1 MAQIGKN
8 MISSQNAMDLAK
20 LHWFDAGADKVYS
33 GHEGFMFEKDLSR
46 HADLDKKWKQR
57 IENNPQL
64 KKEFDTTAGAY
75 LIPTYLDPQII
86 DLTRRMLPFLALL
99 KRETMVGLTANI
111 QQLATYNTATWEA
124 ESAVMTPQDET
135 YDRSVYTAAYGYSI
149 GQVTGQMIAA
159 GRTYYNALQE
169 SIRVHGIALRRLE
182 EQYAL
187 LGSATATPGD
197 PCVDDADAFDG
208 IFKIVREVTGTHG
221 NENDLAGAASIQL
234 SDVRDAIEISKTNS
248 GNPSLIV
255 CDNATYFSLKNAI
268 SDWERHVNPG
278 EKIAWGFTTYTI
290 DGVPVVPTLT
300 IPTTTTA
307 RALAVL
313 DMDVLCYKVLQDITY
328 EPLAKTTDA
337 DKFMIKVYEVFCDK
351 SGGKFHSTI
360 VGGV

>member
-182 EQYAL
+182 
-187 LGSATATPGD
+187 
-197 PCVDDADAFDG
+197 
-208 IFKIVREVTGTHG
+208 
-221 NENDLAGAASIQL
+221 
-234 SDVRDAIEISKTNS
+234 
-248 GNPSLIV
+248 
-255 CDNATYFSLKNAI
+255 
-268 SDWERHVNPG
+268 
-278 EKIAWGFTTYTI
+278 
-290 DGVPVVPTLT
+290 
-300 IPTTTTA
+300 
-307 RALAVL
+307 
-313 DMDVLCYKVLQDITY
+313 
-328 EPLAKTTDA
+328 
-337 DKFMIKVYEVFCDK
+337 
-351 SGGKFHSTI
+351 
-360 VGGV
+360 